1 MPRCCRRGSAEYE
14 NSNNATRFANG
25 GRIAGGQIFARS
37 IDLFGIYG
45 SVCRCGLRPYMDN
58 VTVQVGENW
67 QLVVHM

>member
-1 MPRCCRRGSAEYE
+1 MPRCCRCGSAEYE

-25 GRIAGGQIFARS
+25 GSIAGGQIPACS
-37 IDLFGIYG
+37 IGFSSVYG
-45 SVCRCGLRPYMDN
+45 SVRRRGLRPYTDS